1 MSHEQFPDDPPM
13 AWTSS
18 PTLLYESP
26 SLAILAYQ
34 CADWS
39 VVRVAGELDMRVEPG
54 LHRAFSGISPKI
66 VFDLRRVTFVDA
78 SGLRLLLRGHQTAQ
92 AMNGYARVAAP
103 SPCVRRVFAIVH
115 LDTIL
120 PVFDTLNEAL
130 EEPATTATLARPLVP
145 RTRRHEAED
154 ASGEG

>member
-13 AWTSS
+13 AWTST

-26 SLAILAYQ
+26 SLSILTYE
-34 CADWS
+34 CAGWS
-39 VVRVAGELDMRVEPG
+39 VLRVAGELDIRVEPG
-54 LHRAFSGISPKI
+54 LHRAFSGISPRI

-92 AMNGYARVAAP
+92 AMNGHARVAAP

-120 PVFDTLNEAL
+120 PVFDTLSEAL
-130 EEPATTATLARPLVP
+130 KEPDTTAIRGTDARPQDAE
-145 RTRRHEAED
+145 TRSR
-154 ASGEG
+154 